1 MIPIVSLLT
10 TTISVPEMVVM
21 VETSVEVRVTVEV
34 DSLVVALEDK
44 DGLAEADVSVAVVLG
59 VSKVGPKDCEL
70 ERLVVEVIS
79 GRSSVMVTVTTLWVT
94 MTG

>member
-1 MIPIVSLLT
+1 
-10 TTISVPEMVVM
+10 MVVM

-59 VSKVGPKDCEL
+59 VSKVGAKDCEL
-70 ERLVVEVIS
+70 DTEMVERVAVEVVS
-79 GRSSVMVTVTTLWVT
+79 GRSSVMVTVTTLWLWVT